1 MAKKQAGFTLIEL
14 VVVLVL
20 LGIVGAVAT
29 ARFQDLSDEARNAA
43 LDGIAAEVQSGSAI
57 NYAEGVLQ
65 NPVAF
70 QQAVTNATTCTAI
83 ANGLLQGNL
92 PTGWQMRAA
101 APNPTGC
108 GTVGATDTACI
119 LENIADT
126 TVNTNIAVI
135 CTG

>member
-29 ARFQDLSDEARNAA
+29 ARFQDLSGEARIAA
-43 LDGIAAEVQSGSAI
+43 RDGIAAEIQSGSAI

-70 QQAVTNATTCTAI
+70 QQPVTNATTCTAI

-92 PTGWQMRAA
+92 PNGWQMRAI
-101 APNPTGC
+101 APNPTAC
-108 GTVGATDTACI
+108 GTAGNTDTTCV
-119 LENIADT
+119 LENSADT
-126 TVNTNIAVI
+126 GVSTPIAVI